1 MIKKLLSIFSGK
13 SSSPEEKKP
22 GTPTV
27 AAPKAEKFEKSEQ
40 EKKPTRPVNAEKS
53 LKDILAFVDYV
64 VRALVDNPTAVKI
77 ELVEDEKGQVIN
89 INCEKEDIGKI
100 IGKSGKTIMAIR
112 SLVAGAGSRLNRQM
126 SVEVIDQVAS

>member
-13 SSSPEEKKP
+13 SSSSDTEKP

-27 AAPKAEKFEKSEQ
+27 AAPKAEKIENNKKPARPANPEKS
-40 EKKPTRPVNAEKS
+40 A
-53 LKDILAFVDYV
+53 KDILAFVDYV
-64 VRALVDNPTAVKI
+64 VRALVDTPASVKI

-100 IGKSGKTIMAIR
+100 IGKNGKTIMAIR

-126 SVEVIDQVAS
+126 SVEVIDQVAN

>member
-13 SSSPEEKKP
+13 SSSSVEKQR
-22 GTPTV
+22 TPAE
-27 AAPKAEKFEKSEQ
+27 AAPRAEKEKDKEKRPARPDNPEKS
-40 EKKPTRPVNAEKS
+40 V
-53 LKDILAFVDYV
+53 KDILSFVDYV
-64 VRALVDNPTAVKI
+64 VKARVDKPAAVVI
-77 ELVEDEKGQVIN
+77 ELVEDAKGQVIN
-89 INCEKEDIGKI
+89 IKCDKEDIGKI